1 MMKIKSTPKISLGT
15 NIKNIIEGQNLK
27 KANIIREM
35 QLAGIPMTK
44 QRFYKL
50 ENNLANITAD
60 ELVML
65 ATILD
70 CDISD
75 FFEPNTNNKTLQ
87 KRPNQ

>member
-1 MMKIKSTPKISLGT
+1 MKIKSTPKISLGT
-15 NIKNIIEGQNLK
+15 NIKNIIEGKKIK

-75 FFEPNTNNKTLQ
+75 FFEPNIEKGVLQNN
-87 KRPNQ
+87 